1 MICLRKIFNF
11 CFLLSFLG
19 VMGCQNYESLS
30 LNERVVY
37 YKFFNKE
44 QKSFVE
50 KYDDKTN
57 QWFRAKCLD
66 VKIQTYSKC
75 ANNFQFTN
83 LSISQIE
90 NLLSSDNNNETN
102 QLNNQVTNSNNDNEN
117 DSYEDEDDGED
128 DWDEE
133 DEEDEEGDL
142 EQ

>member
-11 CFLLSFLG
+11 FFLLSFLG

-133 DEEDEEGDL
+133 DEEDEEGEF

>member
-30 LNERVVY
+30 LNEYESLSLNERVVY

-50 KYDDKTN
+50 KYDNKTN

-66 VKIQTYSKC
+66 VKIQTYSEC

-90 NLLSSDNNNETN
+90 NLLSSDKNNEN
-102 QLNNQVTNSNNDNEN
+102 
-117 DSYEDEDDGED
+117 
-128 DWDEE
+128 
-133 DEEDEEGDL
+133 
-142 EQ
+142 